1 MIDVYYRHKKQI
13 DRVLFFALITVS
25 VFLFFTALF
34 DFLAPFFFGLLIAL
48 LMNPLVNFLMNKMKM
63 KRWLASLLSLLI
75 FMAAMSSMGVWLIST
90 LFRQVGEFI
99 ESAPTH
105 VEEIVRMLEDG
116 NLWLER
122 ASESLP
128 EGWYMPDIQELGIAA
143 VTAFI
148 DGGLA
153 GQAISMVGNV
163 PNLFINVILALV
175 SAYFFMSDRERIFK
189 SMRNACPKWI
199 AGQWGIT
206 KAGLRKAMAGYFKA
220 QAILMVMVGV
230 ISITGL
236 LILGNDYA
244 LFVGL
249 LLSILDFLPILGP
262 AVVLLPWAL
271 ISLVIGNFHQAIG
284 LVVIYGVITIARQVL
299 QPKIMGSQMGVHPL
313 ASLMSIFIGFR
324 IFGLLGFIL
333 GPSLLMIFK
342 AVKEA
347 NQDALYQDE

>member
-1 MIDVYYRHKKQI
+1 MLDIYYKHKKQV
-13 DRVLFFALITVS
+13 DRVLFFALITAS
-25 VFLFFTALF
+25 VFLFFTTLF

-48 LMNPLVNFLMNKMKM
+48 LMNPLISIFTRDMKM
-63 KRWLASLLSLLI
+63 KRWLASLLALLA
-75 FMAAMSSMGVWLIST
+75 FMASTAILGVLLVTT
-90 LFRQVGEFI
+90 LFRQASAFI
-99 ESAPTH
+99 ESAPNH
-105 VEEIVRMLEDG
+105 VEELARLLEDG
-116 NLWLER
+116 NEWLER
-122 ASESLP
+122 VSESLP
-128 EGWYMPDIQELGIAA
+128 EGWYMPDIQELGLAA
-143 VTAFI
+143 VGALM
-148 DGGLA
+148 DGGFA
-153 GQAISMVGNV
+153 GQAISLVGNV

-175 SAYFFMSDRERIFK
+175 SAYFFMSDRERIFNA
-189 SMRNACPKWI
+189 MRRACPKWI
-199 AGQWGIT
+199 AGQWSIT

-230 ISITGL
+230 ISIIGL
-236 LILGNDYA
+236 LILGNEYA
-244 LFVGL
+244 LVVGL

-271 ISLVIGNFHQAIG
+271 ISLVIGNIQQAVG
-284 LVVIYGVITIARQVL
+284 LVVIYGVITVARQVL

-347 NQDALYQDE
+347 NQDALYRDS